1 MSENSVPDPGE
12 LKEKTVQ
19 ELKELAAGWRQ
30 TLDAIEDELSKK
42 ANSEFEET
50 LEALDEASKDN
61 PTKSQ

>member
-30 TLDAIEDELSKK
+30 TLDAIEEELSKK

-50 LEALDEASKDN
+50 LEALDEASRDN
-61 PTKSQ
+61 PTESQ